1 MEHSIIDFIMYN
13 NEETGQKLQADRK
26 YKKISEK
33 RYEIYLQLYEMLT
46 KEQKEVFDTFENL
59 GTDELCRTSEIYFK
73 EGVKVGIRLVAES
86 MFN

>member
-1 MEHSIIDFIMYN
+1 MEHSIIDFIMN
-13 NEETGQKLQADRK
+13 NDEETCKKVQADIK

-46 KEQKEVFDTFENL
+46 KEQKEFFDKFEDL
-59 GTDELCRTSEIYFK
+59 EIDELCRSTEIYFK

-86 MFN
+86 MFQ

>member
-86 MFN
+86 MFQ